1 MKLNIVSLYIYRAD
15 KCVLASSGFQGDIKA
30 LHKNLAAR
38 ELVKFLSHN
47 FINVKL
53 MFILLLFLLSSC

>member
-1 MKLNIVSLYIYRAD
+1 MVLTFKTIDYVRICLFSAD

-38 ELVKFLSHN
+38 HLVS
-47 FINVKL
+47 V
-53 MFILLLFLLSSC
+53 

>member
-1 MKLNIVSLYIYRAD
+1 MCRAD

-38 ELVKFLSHN
+38 ELVKITTKTQLVN
-47 FINVKL
+47 CFICS
-53 MFILLLFLLSSC
+53 FYHPFY

>member
-1 MKLNIVSLYIYRAD
+1 MPKNKDPLYVCRAD

-38 ELVKFLSHN
+38 ELVKFTTKTPN
-47 FINVKL
+47 RV
-53 MFILLLFLLSSC
+53 